1 MVPLPISSML
11 GLRPGRHGAGRVPT
25 APPSNGLFAGTG
37 GEGAFFRDRGS
48 QSAGGTTEHDV
59 VIRVTQTRIEK
70 SLYKILLPKT

>member
-1 MVPLPISSML
+1 
-11 GLRPGRHGAGRVPT
+11 
-25 APPSNGLFAGTG
+25 LFAGTG